1 MLEEGEPKN
10 SGDMT
15 MTFKSIAMATA
26 LGLASLYPVAA
37 TQAASPKGDTIALV
51 YGIKGDPF
59 YITMERGAR
68 AKAAELGV
76 TLVADG
82 PAQWNPALQ
91 SPIIDAMVARKV
103 DAIVAVPNDPQ
114 AMISSLQRANDTGI
128 PIVTADTTLG
138 DGNYTTGSSTFPV
151 AGVSSD
157 NYAGGKLA
165 CTTLIQSMG
174 GKGKLYI
181 LVSTPNVA
189 SDTARRDGCKAAI
202 TEAGPG
208 VGLAGVDYTQS
219 NSSVATNETQA
230 VLQRNTDITAIFGGN
245 TFSAEGAAA
254 AVKAANLQGAIKIA
268 SFDAPEEAISLLR
281 DKVIDLVIAQQPAL
295 IGATAVQDAY
305 DALDGKTVGPKNV
318 HVPFLLISRENVDTP
333 GAQAAIYKAH

>member
-1 MLEEGEPKN
+1 M
-10 SGDMT
+10 
-15 MTFKSIAMATA
+15 IAATA
-26 LGLASLYPVAA
+26 LTASAFLA
-37 TQAASPKGDTIALV
+37 TQHTYAAVPSGSTIALI

-68 AKAAELGV
+68 SKAAELGIK
-76 TLVADG
+76 LVADG

-103 DAIVAVPNDPQ
+103 DAMVVVPNDPQ
-114 AMISSLQRANDTGI
+114 AMIASLQRANDTGV

-138 DGNYTTGSSTFPV
+138 DGQYSGGAVTFPV

-157 NYAGGKLA
+157 NFQGGKVA
-165 CTTLIQSMG
+165 CEALIKAMG

-181 LVSTPNVA
+181 LVSTPNVV

-202 TEAGPG
+202 STAGPS

-219 NSSVATNETQA
+219 NSSIATNDTQA
-230 VLQRNTDITAIFGGN
+230 VLQRNPDIGAIFGGN

-254 AVKAANLQGAIKIA
+254 AVKTANLEGAIKIA
-268 SFDAPEEAISLLR
+268 SFDAPEEAIALLR
-281 DKVIDLVIAQQPAL
+281 EKVIDLVIAQQPAL

-305 DALDGKTVGPKNV
+305 DALDGKTVSPKNV
-318 HVPFLLISRENVDTP
+318 HVPFILITRENVDTP
-333 GAQAAIYKAH
+333 EAQNAIYKAR

>member
-1 MLEEGEPKN
+1 MR
-10 SGDMT
+10 
-15 MTFKSIAMATA
+15 IRA
-26 LGLASLYPVAA
+26 LALTSMMGLASLCLVATA
-37 TQAASPKGDTIALV
+37 EAASPKGATVALI

-76 TLVADG
+76 KLVADG

-103 DAIVAVPNDPQ
+103 DAMVVVPNDPQ
-114 AMISSLQRANDTGI
+114 AMISSLQRANDSGV

-138 DGNYTTGSSTFPV
+138 DGNYTSGSVTFPV
-151 AGVSSD
+151 AGVASD

-165 CTTLIQSMG
+165 CTALIKSMG

-181 LVSTPNVA
+181 LVSTPNVV

-202 TEAGPG
+202 AAAGPS

-230 VLQRNTDITAIFGGN
+230 VLQRNPDTTAIFGGN
-245 TFSAEGAAA
+245 TFSAEGAAS
-254 AVKAANLQGAIKIA
+254 AVKAANLQGVIKIA
-268 SFDAPEEAISLLR
+268 SFDAPEEAIALLK

-305 DALDGKTVGPKNV
+305 DALDGKTVSPKNV
-318 HVPFLLISRENVDTP
+318 HVPFILITRENVDTP
-333 GAQAAIYKAH
+333 AAQAAVYRAHTS